1 MKYAQVL
8 THEFVEHLPDQL
20 KDGVIY
26 ISISYATAAHKCCC
40 GCGNEIITPLSP
52 TDWRLI
58 FDGKTISLNPSIGN
72 WSLACH
78 SHYWITNNRVR
89 WAPKWSQKQIDRGRS
104 RDGLAK
110 ERYFDRMKS
119 QPSNDTSESSGEV
132 NQGKQDQRL
141 RGKMK
146 G

>member
-1 MKYAQVL
+1 MKSAQVL

-26 ISISYATAAHKCCC
+26 ISISYATAALKFCC
-40 GCGNEIITPLSP
+40 GCENEIITPLSP
-52 TDWRLI
+52 PDWKLI
-58 FDGKTISLNPSIGN
+58 FDGKTISLEPSIGN
-72 WSLACH
+72 WSLACQ
-78 SHYWITNNRVR
+78 SHYWIRNNRVR

-110 ERYFDRMKS
+110 ERYFDRMKT
-119 QPSNDTSESSGEV
+119 PPPNDRSGSSGEV
-132 NQGKQDQRL
+132 GQGKLGQRL
-141 RGKMK
+141 RGKVK

>member
-1 MKYAQVL
+1 MKSAQVL

-52 TDWRLI
+52 TDWKLI
-58 FDGKTISLNPSIGN
+58 FDGKTISLEPSIGN
-72 WSLACH
+72 WSLACQ
-78 SHYWITNNRVR
+78 SHYWIRNNRVR
-89 WAPKWSQKQIDRGRS
+89 WSPKWSQKQIDRGRS

-110 ERYFDRMKS
+110 ERYFDRMKT
-119 QPSNDTSESSGEV
+119 PPPNDTSGSSGEV
-132 NQGKQDQRL
+132 DQGNLDQRL
-141 RGKMK
+141 RGKVK